1 MIMKAPDFST
11 LVLDRDK
18 IEDDVVYFDSLHK
31 SDFDLGNRAVVCSD
45 LGIRKL
51 CWCKSLSAARGLPSE

>member
-1 MIMKAPDFST
+1 MIMKATDFST
-11 LVLDRDK
+11 LVPDRDK

-31 SDFDLGNRAVVCSD
+31 SDFDLGNPVVCSD